1 VKLLPVNKDF
11 FKKTRILDG
20 GMGQEILNRG
30 VKPHGTIWGA
40 TALLHE
46 KYHNTVVNIH
56 LDFIK
61 AGAEVIVTNSFGSR
75 KRRLIENNLE
85 KKFKKLNIIAG
96 KLAVKAVKKSKKKIL
111 IAGSLPPQNFTYF
124 SDLGNNIKFIKDA
137 FYEQA
142 KCLNPFVDLFYL
154 DVMSS
159 LKECVIAIKSISPLK
174 KNFLIGIHI
183 RENGKLPSGERFVTV
198 VKKLEKYKPLG
209 VIASCVST
217 EHLEIII
224 KDIKK
229 IKIPFGFKIN
239 AFQYI
244 PPGWKPD
251 SNNPK
256 VHLGKKKDLTP
267 KKFFEICSKFNK
279 AGAKIIGGCCEITP
293 AHIKKLKKLIK

>member
-1 VKLLPVNKDF
+1 VDKNF

-40 TALLHE
+40 TALLHK
-46 KYHNTVVNIH
+46 KYHSIVVDVH

-85 KKFKKLNIIAG
+85 KKFKELNTTAG
-96 KLAVKAVKKSKKKIL
+96 KLAVEAVKKSKKKIL

-124 SDLGNNIKFIKDA
+124 ADLGNDLKFIKKS
-137 FYEQA
+137 FFQQA
-142 KCLNPFVDLFYL
+142 KHLNPFVDFFYL

-159 LKECVIAIKSISPLK
+159 LKECEIAIKSIAPLK
-174 KNFLIGIHI
+174 KKILIGIHI
-183 RENGKLPSGERFVTV
+183 RENGKLPSGEKFISV
-198 VKKLEKYKPLG
+198 VKKLEKYNPLG
-209 VIASCVST
+209 VMTSCVSV
-217 EHLEIII
+217 EHLETIIN
-224 KDIKK
+224 DIKK

-239 AFQYI
+239 AFQHI
-244 PPGWKPD
+244 PAGWKPD

-256 VHLGKKKDLTP
+256 VQLGIRNDLTP
-267 KKFFEICSKFNK
+267 KKFLKICKRLNK
-279 AGAKIIGGCCEITP
+279 YGAKIIGGCCETTP
-293 AHIKKLKKLIK
+293 AHIKELSKLI

>member
-1 VKLLPVNKDF
+1 MNKNF

-30 VKPHGTIWGA
+30 VKPYGTIWGA
-40 TALLHE
+40 TALLHK
-46 KYHNTVVNIH
+46 KYHNIVVEAH

-85 KKFKKLNIIAG
+85 KKFKELNTTAG

-124 SDLGNNIKFIKDA
+124 ADLGNDIKFIKDG

-142 KCLNPFVDLFYL
+142 KCLDPFVDFFYL

-159 LKECVIAIKSISPLK
+159 LKECEIAIKSILPLNK
-174 KNFLIGIHI
+174 KILIGIHI
-183 RENGKLPSGERFVTV
+183 RENGKLPSGEKFISV

-209 VIASCVST
+209 VITSCVSI
-217 EHLEIII
+217 EHLETII
-224 KDIKK
+224 KNIKK

-239 AFQYI
+239 AFQHI
-244 PPGWKPD
+244 PAGWKPD
-251 SNNPK
+251 ANNPK
-256 VHLGKKKDLTP
+256 VQLGKRIDLTP
-267 KKFFEICSKFNK
+267 QKFLKICNKLNK
-279 AGAKIIGGCCEITP
+279 AGAKIIGGCCEVTP
-293 AHIKKLKKLIK
+293 AHIRKLKKLIK